1 MKAEQREGEDVKE
14 VVAVVVFARDRDRDE
29 AVFINY
35 LVRYN
40 KSKRGQVNFFPSP
53 LLCETIH
60 AKDSKGVVF

>member
-14 VVAVVVFARDRDRDE
+14 VAVVVFARDRDRDE

-53 LLCETIH
+53 LLCETI
-60 AKDSKGVVF
+60 AKDSKGV